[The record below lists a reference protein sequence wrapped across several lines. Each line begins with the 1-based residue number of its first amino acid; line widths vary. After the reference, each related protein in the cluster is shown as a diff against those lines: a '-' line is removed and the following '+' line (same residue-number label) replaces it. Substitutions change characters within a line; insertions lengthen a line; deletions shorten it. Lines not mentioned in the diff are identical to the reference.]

1 MVNKIAGRIPAIDV
15 LEESSPPDLD
25 EILSLQHNTESYF
38 AGFHAECE
46 KVDDYYF
53 GRNEIATPEGF
64 DAIHTSQAASII
76 NVATDH
82 VDVNNAA
89 IDVPLSSPRG
99 KARAEKLK
107 KFYHGVW
114 LNIRSPVKQT
124 AAKHAFAYG
133 IGWFKTTWDADRWPN
148 SPKMS
153 DYKDLQEY
161 KDALEDF
168 MEQRNIKFPI
178 IAENINPRRLVW
190 DTSRIGPRWAIES
203 YDMACADVKQMY
215 PEWTDETEMT
225 ELAQWSEYWDEKWY
239 VFIANN
245 EVVASGEHGYGFFP
259 YVAVQ
264 PARSLDWDDRPPHE
278 RYRGLYSGI
287 YDLLDEHARLTT
299 AYSAI
304 IRNTAW
310 RTLDFIGPEHLAE
323 KARDNY
329 EIFSGM
335 NVVPAG
341 VEIRPSPMVQV
352 PPDLLQELS
361 IIETQIEQ
369 ATFPNVIRGARPRG
383 VSSGFGISVLA
394 GMGRLVFQ
402 GVADG
407 MAHAIEIC
415 NGNFAKLI
423 ENKAKGKL
431 TVHARSEIHSFD
443 QTIGPEDVRGYYENI
458 VTLKAEAP
466 EEREREALLA
476 VRLLQAGII
485 SLYEA
490 QRRAGVNNPLEMQ
503 VDQAAEALMKSP
515 AVQQVMQKLAAERV
529 DLLGQVAASVG
540 GAMDMATG
548 QNTGN
553 QFLPGQSQLQE
564 PGQAGI
570 QQQRMAS
577 KDAVDTQ
584 AFPQGMGGM
593 DLMAGMIGGAPGAQ
607 RDLPN
612 GESV

>member
-1 MVNKIAGRIPAIDV
+1 M
-15 LEESSPPDLD
+15 
-25 EILSLQHNTESYF
+25 
-38 AGFHAECE
+38 
-46 KVDDYYF
+46 
-53 GRNEIATPEGF
+53 
-64 DAIHTSQAASII
+64 
-76 NVATDH
+76 
-82 VDVNNAA
+82 
-89 IDVPLSSPRG
+89 
-99 KARAEKLK
+99 
-107 KFYHGVW
+107 
-114 LNIRSPVKQT
+114 
-124 AAKHAFAYG
+124 
-133 IGWFKTTWDADRWPN
+133 
-148 SPKMS
+148 
-153 DYKDLQEY
+153 
-161 KDALEDF
+161 
-168 MEQRNIKFPI
+168 
-178 IAENINPRRLVW
+178 
-190 DTSRIGPRWAIES
+190 
-203 YDMACADVKQMY
+203 
-215 PEWTDETEMT
+215 
-225 ELAQWSEYWDEKWY
+225 
-239 VFIANN
+239 
-245 EVVASGEHGYGFFP
+245 VASGEHGYGFFP
-259 YVAVQ
+259 YVPVQ

-278 RYRGLYSGI
+278 RYRGLYAGI

-335 NVVPAG
+335 NVVTAG

-361 IIETQIEQ
+361 IVETQIEQ

-415 NGNFAKLI
+415 NKNFAKLI

-431 TVHARSEIHSFD
+431 TVHARSEVHSFD
-443 QTIGPEDVRGYYENI
+443 QTIGPDDVRGYYENI

-466 EEREREALLA
+466 EEREREALLS

-490 QRRAGVNNPLEMQ
+490 QRRAGVTNPLEMQ

-515 AVQQVMQKLAAERV
+515 AVQEVMQKLAAERV
-529 DLLGQVAASVG
+529 DLLGQVAAAVG
-540 GAMDMATG
+540 GDAGAAMGM
-548 QNTGN
+548 NTGN
-553 QFLPGQSQLQE
+553 QFMPGQGQLQE

-577 KDAVDTQ
+577 TDAIDTQ

-593 DLMAGMIGGAPGAQ
+593 DLMAGMIGGAPGAE
-607 RDLPN
+607 RDLPS
-612 GESV
+612 GDSV